1 VNPERTRVAL
11 VSGSVRGLGLAV
23 ARRLVRK
30 GWRVHVTWR
39 SSASRAEVLIPEFD
53 GRVHRA
59 DLEDEEETRA
69 LVAKVLERDGRMD
82 AFVHAVGEFSVAP
95 LESTGAAEVRRLL
108 ENNVLS
114 AVHAYDAARDALRR
128 SRGAALF
135 FGVAGLEGLRGR
147 REAAAYAA
155 AKSALLVLVRSWA
168 LEEASHGVRVNL
180 VSPGI
185 VPHADAAPETRD
197 PKRLSRIPLGFAG
210 TPEDVAAAAEFLLSD
225 DARHVTGVDLP
236 VAGGWML

>member
-1 VNPERTRVAL
+1 ML
-11 VSGSVRGLGLAV
+11 V
-23 ARRLVRK
+23 
-30 GWRVHVTWR
+30 
-39 SSASRAEVLIPEFD
+39 PEFE

-59 DLEDEEETRA
+59 DLEDEGETRA
-69 LVAKVLERDGRMD
+69 LVDAVIARDGRLD
-82 AFVHAVGEFSVAP
+82 AFVHAVGEYHAGP
-95 LESTGAAEVRRLL
+95 LATTSAGEVRRLL

-114 AVHAYDAARDALRR
+114 AVNAFDAARDALRTT
-128 SRGAALF
+128 RGAALF
-135 FGVAGLEGLRGR
+135 FGVAGLDGLRAR

-168 LEEASHGVRVNL
+168 LEEAAHGVRVNL

-185 VPHADAAPETRD
+185 VPHADASPDTLD
-197 PKRLSRIPLGFAG
+197 PARIARIPLGFAG
-210 TPEDVAAAAEFLLSD
+210 TPDDVAAAAQFLLSD

>member
-1 VNPERTRVAL
+1 MAESHERIAL

-23 ARRLVRK
+23 ARRLLRAGYK
-30 GWRVHVTWR
+30 VHVTWR
-39 SSASRAEVLIPEFD
+39 SSAARADVLVPEFE

-59 DLEDEEETRA
+59 DLEDEDETRA
-69 LVAKVLERDGRMD
+69 LVAAVVERDGRLD
-82 AFVHAVGEFSVAP
+82 AFVHAVGDFAAGP
-95 LESTGAAEVRRLL
+95 LASTTAAEVRRLL

-114 AVHAYDAARDALRR
+114 AVNAFDAAREPLRA

-135 FGVAGLEGLRGR
+135 FGVAGLEGLRAR

-168 LEEASHGVRVNL
+168 LEEAAHGVRVNL

-185 VPHADAAPETRD
+185 VPHADAAAETKD
-197 PKRLSRIPLGFAG
+197 PARQARIPLGFVG
-210 TPEDVAAAAEFLLSD
+210 TPEDIAAAAEFLLSD

>member
-1 VNPERTRVAL
+1 VEGSHQRVAL

-23 ARRLVRK
+23 ARRLVRD
-30 GWRVHVTWR
+30 GYRVHVTWR
-39 SSASRAEVLIPEFD
+39 TSAARADVLVPEFD

-59 DLEDEEETRA
+59 DLEDEDETRV
-69 LVAKVLERDGRMD
+69 LVDAVLTRDGQLD
-82 AFVHAVGEFSVAP
+82 AFVHAVGDFSAAP
-95 LESTGAAEVRRLL
+95 LASTSAAQVRRLL
-108 ENNVLS
+108 ESNVLS
-114 AVHAYDAARDALRR
+114 AVHAFEAAREPLRA

-147 REAAAYAA
+147 RESAAYAA

-168 LEEASHGVRVNL
+168 LEEAVHGVRVNL

-197 PKRLSRIPLGFAG
+197 PRRIARIPLGFAG
-210 TPEDVAAAAEFLLSD
+210 TPADIAAAASFLLSD
-225 DARHVTGVDLP
+225 EARHVTGVDLP